1 MLALGRAVA
10 RNITAPTFL
19 VGRDTRRSGPML
31 QAALS
36 AGLASEGADVVDVG
50 VAPTPTL
57 AWLSATRDLPA
68 VVISASHNP
77 FADNGIKLFAA
88 GGAKLSAE
96 MEAAIE
102 DELER
107 ILEPSTKGPRSL
119 EGHGVGSLGTEPGV
133 GDAYAEHLSSLLE
146 GRSLEGLRLVVDSAN
161 GAASVIAA
169 GVYERLGAEVVAI
182 GCEPDGTNINDG
194 CGSTATE
201 VLARAVVEHGADLGL
216 ALDGDAD
223 RLLAVDAGGTVA
235 NGDELLALFALD
247 LAERGLLAG
256 NTVVVTVMTNLG
268 FRMAMEERGIVVK
281 ETAVGDR
288 YVLAALDKDGFAL
301 GGEQS
306 GHIIFRRLA
315 TTGDGLLTGLMLS
328 DLVQRAGR
336 PWPSCWTVWSTGSPR
351 CWSTS
356 RSRTPSCSTMPPP
369 SGRPWPRRRPVSA
382 MPAGYC
388 CAPVA
393 PSRWSGSWSR
403 PAVTAWPRP
412 SPSVSAPWWA
422 SSCEPRPPPTADAVP
437 PAGLTSEEI
446 DAFVRD
452 GFVRVEGASRRV
464 ADEGRARLWD
474 EMGLS
479 PHQPAGWSEAVIRLP
494 GSGAPP
500 FDRAVNTER
509 LHVSFDQLVGPGRWV
524 RRSGLGT
531 FPIRFPNRP
540 EPDDTGWHCDGSFGD
555 WPYRLNLRV
564 AGPGTVDALPV
575 LRHRRRRCANQD
587 SDRFPSR
594 CATDPGP
601 GGRAGDVLR
610 RPRPPSGTHLDPT
623 DRLRHR
629 LRRGRVPVPSL
640 SGPCGPIPSR
650 HCAAL
655 HRTAPTGAHEG
666 PADRSAR
673 LDLLTGG
680 TGDPPRTRA
689 GVVDRVRAVPENGPG
704 GKVAWRPM
712 GSTNGIAIGL
722 ADHRGGPVSRPGRGA
737 AGGLA

>member
-1 MLALGRAVA
+1 VARTRFGTDGVRGTANAELTPELVLALGRAVA

-88 GGAKLSAE
+88 GGAKLSPE

-107 ILEPSTKGPRSL
+107 ILDPSTKGPRSL

-161 GAASVIAA
+161 GAASAIAA

-315 TTGDGLLTGLMLS
+315 TTGDGLLTGLMLA

-336 PWPSCWTVWSTGSPR
+336 PLAELLDGLVQRVPQVLVNVPVPNTELLDDAAAVWS
-351 CWSTS
+351 
-356 RSRTPSCSTMPPP
+356 
-369 SGRPWPRRRPVSA
+369 A
-382 MPAGYC
+382 
-388 CAPVA
+388 VA
-393 PSRWSGSWSR
+393 
-403 PAVTAWPRP
+403 
-412 SPSVSAPWWA
+412 
-422 SSCEPRPPPTADAVP
+422 
-437 PAGLTSEEI
+437 EE
-446 DAFVRD
+446 
-452 GFVRVEGASRRV
+452 E
-464 ADEGRARLWD
+464 ARLGD
-474 EMGLS
+474 
-479 PHQPAGWSEAVIRLP
+479 AGRVL
-494 GSGAPP
+494 
-500 FDRAVNTER
+500 
-509 LHVSFDQLVGPGRWV
+509 
-524 RRSGLGT
+524 
-531 FPIRFPNRP
+531 
-540 EPDDTGWHCDGSFGD
+540 
-555 WPYRLNLRV
+555 LR
-564 AGPGTVDALPV
+564 
-575 LRHRRRRCANQD
+575 
-587 SDRFPSR
+587 
-594 CATDPGP
+594 
-601 GGRAGDVLR
+601 
-610 RPRPPSGTHLDPT
+610 PSGTEPLVRVMVEASGDGVAEAIAE
-623 DRLRHR
+623 RLGTLVGFE
-629 LRRGRVPVPSL
+629 LR
-640 SGPCGPIPSR
+640 
-650 HCAAL
+650 AA
-655 HRTAPTGAHEG
+655 
-666 PADRSAR
+666 
-673 LDLLTGG
+673 
-680 TGDPPRTRA
+680 
-689 GVVDRVRAVPENGPG
+689 
-704 GKVAWRPM
+704 
-712 GSTNGIAIGL
+712 
-722 ADHRGGPVSRPGRGA
+722 A
-737 AGGLA
+737 ATHG